1 MSGADELN
9 INKLFAMKT
18 PCKNCPFL
26 KKHGIPLKEG
36 RLQGIKDELLADDT
50 VPFFCHKTTFETGGA
65 YDDSDRY
72 QPSGKESYCMGAMAY
87 LYAKRRLNVP
97 TRMGIM
103 MGLCDLKDI
112 ESSVSFIE
120 ID

>member
-1 MSGADELN
+1 MN

-26 KKHGIPLKEG
+26 KEHGIPLAEG
-36 RLQGIKDELLADDT
+36 RLQEIKNDLLDDDT
-50 VPFFCHKTTFETGGA
+50 VPFFCHKTTYSTGGG
-65 YDDSDRY
+65 YDDDSDRY
-72 QPSGKESYCMGAMAY
+72 QLSGKESYCMGAMAY

-97 TRMGIM
+97 TRMGIIL
-103 MGLCDLKDI
+103 GLCELNDI
-112 ESSVSFIE
+112 ENTIPLIE